1 MNYSNPF
8 INPYGYGQQ
17 MPGQYMQ
24 PGMQGTQ
31 MSLTNQQ
38 QVVRVN
44 GENGARA
51 FQIGANSSALLL
63 DESGLMVWL
72 VTSDGAGYK
81 TVQAYDIAPHQTA
94 QAPDYG
100 GLESRIK
107 RLEEIV
113 NGYTGNSSAAGE
125 KQHGPAGATRA
136 ADDEHGAYR
145 TESAGG
151 AKPAYYEQPTTE
163 AGYGPRSEARRRS
176 DGGTA

>member
-1 MNYSNPF
+1 MNYQNPF

-24 PGMQGTQ
+24 PGIQQTPA
-31 MSLTNQQ
+31 Q

-94 QAPDYG
+94 PAPDLS

-125 KQHGPAGATRA
+125 KQNEPG
-136 ADDEHGAYR
+136 
-145 TESAGG
+145 GG
-151 AKPAYYEQPTTE
+151 A
-163 AGYGPRSEARRRS
+163 
-176 DGGTA
+176 D

>member
-1 MNYSNPF
+1 MNYQNPF
-8 INPYGYGQQ
+8 LNPYGFGQQ

-24 PGMQGTQ
+24 QTQ
-31 MSLTNQQ
+31 AQMAAQ

-81 TVQAYDIAPHQTA
+81 TVQAYDIAPHQNA
-94 QAPDYG
+94 PAPDYG

-125 KQHGPAGATRA
+125 KQHGPAGAARA

-145 TESAGG
+145 AEPAAY
-151 AKPAYYEQPTTE
+151 AKPNRYEQPADET
-163 AGYGPRSEARRRS
+163 GYGSRAEARRRS
-176 DGGTA
+176 DDSFT